1 MHVTAVRH
9 AGTVSSDKGEVVSLF
24 VRNISKSGLCCI
36 ASHAMGCDEELMLFI
51 PPQGGRGG
59 RDVRCRVTRC
69 EELEGRF
76 RIGLVFRDPLNEA
89 GSQLH

>member
-1 MHVTAVRH
+1 MHVTAVRRN
-9 AGTVSSDKGEVVSLF
+9 AQGQSDKPQVMSLF
-24 VRNISKSGLCCI
+24 VRDISKGGVCCV
-36 ASHAMGCDEELMLFI
+36 ASESVACDEEVMLFI

-76 RIGLVFRDPLNEA
+76 RIGLMFRDPMNEA
-89 GSQLH
+89 ADRLH